1 MLRFKKKRREYVSY
15 MTEIALQSFAWSCK
29 DAKRRWL
36 GIPKFKKARYNEL
49 SKHLRERGHDERD
62 IVKVGCQVIQS
73 DLLLITRCSA
83 DLCKKLEADLIKAKD
98 ERIASDRTT
107 LIRQIYNN
115 YKRTVTPMHWI
126 ALPRLGAICSIPGFQ
141 RLVDCPSDSD
151 FLNPDDLAPLAA
163 LLPAFVATETERLR
177 RALLDTLSAQPG
189 FESTSTSSPLQVDPL
204 TLAVSV
210 FKCTSSKT
218 CAGVPLLSWVDV
230 ASHICKDGSRH
241 GYFISL
247 KPAVCLGEETLD
259 IDAEEHFDFD
269 QRGFEAVHSILHM
282 LGLDPSIT
290 TPEDLDNLGPRFVC
304 LECPIT
310 GIGRHLKG
318 RHVLSWRQCVS
329 HFIPNA
335 RTHYEPSWELV
346 PQVHWE
352 TIARSEVNPSYD
364 TPLWSCNHCTVH
376 LKDLQTRAAVLS
388 HVRESHTVAKPNEGQ
403 DFFHAVPARR
413 VGSRPVGF
421 VMGPQKASAPQ
432 SPNDLITQP
441 PQSGRKWDARIHHC
455 AVCSPHCGRR
465 YSPQGLLRHLK
476 SSHKKGLNERA
487 L

>member
-1 MLRFKKKRREYVSY
+1 MSVKSGCPHQR
-15 MTEIALQSFAWSCK
+15 
-29 DAKRRWL
+29 
-36 GIPKFKKARYNEL
+36 
-49 SKHLRERGHDERD
+49 HLDPYTG
-62 IVKVGCQVIQS
+62 
-73 DLLLITRCSA
+73 SA

-329 HFIPNA
+329 ASHDDVYSMPTLAASAA
-335 RTHYEPSWELV
+335 RYLTSFRMLERTTSLV
-346 PQVHWE
+346 GSLSHKS
-352 TIARSEVNPSYD
+352 TGKRLRAARS
-364 TPLWSCNHCTVH
+364 
-376 LKDLQTRAAVLS
+376 TRRTIPHYGV
-388 HVRESHTVAKPNEGQ
+388 VTT
-403 DFFHAVPARR
+403 ARY
-413 VGSRPVGF
+413 
-421 VMGPQKASAPQ
+421 
-432 SPNDLITQP
+432 T
-441 PQSGRKWDARIHHC
+441 
-455 AVCSPHCGRR
+455 
-465 YSPQGLLRHLK
+465 
-476 SSHKKGLNERA
+476 
-487 L
+487 